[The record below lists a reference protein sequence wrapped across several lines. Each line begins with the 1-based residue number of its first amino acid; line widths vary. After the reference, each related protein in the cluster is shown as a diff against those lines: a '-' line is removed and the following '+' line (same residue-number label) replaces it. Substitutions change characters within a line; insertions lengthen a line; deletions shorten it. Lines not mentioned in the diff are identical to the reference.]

1 GGLPASADRDRI
13 RGRARTGGRD
23 RRVPRRRTARTRD
36 DLRRSMNVLDLTYY
50 GNTIRAWLVAI
61 LLAAVAFTAFQVVKA
76 ALLRRHTRF
85 GGAVA
90 EGADEAIRA
99 MAARTHGWW
108 LLVFAAYIGSRILF
122 FPSYVES
129 KIRAAV
135 VIALAVQGAL
145 WTVAVLD
152 VLQRRSIDRRL
163 AEDPSTVTTI
173 RFLAFAGRVVAWT
186 FFALLALSNL
196 GISVTPVLT
205 GLGIGGIAV
214 ALAVQNI
221 LGDLFASLSIVLD
234 RPFIVGETIVVGDV
248 TGTVERVGLKTT
260 RLRGEDGEQIVFPN
274 SELLRSRIRNFS
286 RGDGRRV
293 QFGVGVSAQTPH
305 EKLARVPEIVRE
317 IVEARDGV
325 RFVRAQL
332 RRIGAATFDF
342 EVVYDV
348 VGPDPSAVLDI
359 QQDVQL
365 ELVRRFEEEGITFA
379 DTSHPLRVLP
389 IVVAAA
395 TAFEPTD

>member
-1 GGLPASADRDRI
+1 
-13 RGRARTGGRD
+13 
-23 RRVPRRRTARTRD
+23 
-36 DLRRSMNVLDLTYY
+36 MNVLDLTYY

-99 MAARTHGWW
+99 MAARTHGAW

-152 VLQRRSIDRRL
+152 VVQRRSIDRRL

-286 RGDGRRV
+286 RGNGRRV

-305 EKLARVPEIVRE
+305 GKLARVPEIVRE

-325 RFVRAQL
+325 QFVRAQL

-348 VGPDPSAVLDI
+348 VGPASSAVLDI

-365 ELVRRFEEEGITFA
+365 ELVRRFEDEGIAFA

-389 IVVAAA
+389 IVDPAAA
-395 TAFEPTD
+395 AFEPMD